1 MLLTTSMFKAKSCSG
16 WQINEQLYGS
26 VFRNKFGVMIL
37 SSTIFVCTYSSD
49 TFDLINR
56 KCTSLMYNIRR

>member
-1 MLLTTSMFKAKSCSG
+1 MLLTTSTFKAEPCSG

-26 VFRNKFGVMIL
+26 VFRSKFGVMIL

-56 KCTSLMYNIRR
+56 KCPSLMYNIRR